1 MNISLF
7 FLSAF
12 DFLMKNLDDLVL
24 DTPDAPTIL
33 GNFMARAIADDC
45 IPPKFILSYKGHV
58 DTELAGKSLCRAGNF
73 FSRIKPHQIQ
83 LFGQFFHEIVFI
95 FQF

>member
-1 MNISLF
+1 
-7 FLSAF
+7 
-12 DFLMKNLDDLVL
+12 MKNLDDLVL

-73 FSRIKPHQIQ
+73 FFFFTNKTPSNSIV
-83 LFGQFFHEIVFI
+83 FCQFFHEIVFI
-95 FQF
+95 FQFQTHC

>member
-1 MNISLF
+1 
-7 FLSAF
+7 
-12 DFLMKNLDDLVL
+12 MKNLDDLVL

-73 FSRIKPHQIQ
+73 FSPNQIQ
-83 LFGQFFHEIVFI
+83 LFFVNFFMKLFLFFNFRHIAEH
-95 FQF
+95 